1 MSRKNASKDFND
13 SRRFQRD
20 DENRVIINMTVK
32 DDSNFLSVFSQSD
45 TPVINTEV
53 AEFIENSTNSVLPK
67 EQLTLRIHSDCID
80 DTEKAIYRDAIK
92 EYYREK
98 RIADSRELNRNNI
111 IALLLTVAG
120 VAVLAFQLFF
130 EYITRNLIWAEVIDI
145 VAWVLLWEAVDII
158 AFGNRSLR
166 VKCKRYLSYMSMK
179 IEYADIT
186 KTQWD

>member
-1 MSRKNASKDFND
+1 MSRKNASKGFND

-80 DTEKAIYRDAIK
+80 DTEKAIYREAIK

-120 VAVLAFQLFF
+120 VAVLICMAGGFF
-130 EYITRNLIWAEVIDI
+130 RKIHNKQSDMGGGYRYSGVGF
-145 VAWVLLWEAVDII
+145 AV
-158 AFGNRSLR
+158 GGG
-166 VKCKRYLSYMSMK
+166 
-179 IEYADIT
+179 
-186 KTQWD
+186 